1 MASLPAVEPHQGP
14 ARVAGD
20 SSTGSGAPA
29 IPSSAAED
37 TGLLQIVARP
47 WADITLDGAAVGTTP
62 FRALKVA
69 AGKHVVVFTHP
80 DYKPFRRQVTVR
92 SGETSRLEVDL
103 SWEAFR
109 K

>member
-1 MASLPAVEPHQGP
+1 MPKN
-14 ARVAGD
+14 
-20 SSTGSGAPA
+20 
-29 IPSSAAED
+29 AAED
-37 TGLLQIVARP
+37 FGLLQVVARP
-47 WADITLDGAAVGTTP
+47 WADISVDGAQVGTTP

-69 AGKHVVVFTHP
+69 AGKHVVLFTHP
-80 DYKPFRRQVTVR
+80 DYKPFRRQVVVR